1 MNLPAFWNENLTA
14 ALVNHL
20 WQSTLVV
27 GIAWLLALALSKNH
41 ARTRYWVWMA
51 ASIKFLV
58 PFSLLITAGGWLR
71 SLIPAP
77 AARPAIAAAMEQ
89 VTQPFTQTEFLG
101 AAETPV
107 AAHNGH
113 LLPIVLLAIW
123 ACGALIVIFRF
134 GRGWLRVYAVKHAAK
149 PLELDADVP
158 AFSSRSLIE
167 PGIFGILSPVL
178 LLPEGILQ
186 KLTAEQLRAI
196 VAHEVCHVRRR
207 DNLTYAI
214 HMLVEALFWFHPAV
228 WWIGARLIE
237 ERERACDE
245 AVVQAGCEAQVYA
258 EGILSVCKF
267 YVESPLACVSGVTGS
282 DLKRRIVRIMSEVP
296 ARKLSLCGKLLVAAI
311 GAVAAAAPLTAG
323 LIGAA
328 RISAQLLHANGPL
341 PSFEVASIRPAGSSP
356 FRPPNF
362 ALNIDD
368 TSIPPGGRFFADFP
382 LETYVE
388 FAYKIMPTRQQQD
401 AMVSGLAEWVRK
413 DSFVIQAEAAGNPTK
428 DQMRLMMQS
437 LLADRFKLAVHFET
451 RTVPVLAL
459 VLARRGKLG
468 ATLKPHTEG
477 LPCDAK
483 WTAPPDRSSPTV
495 PPGGF
500 MPTCGALGVIPGRN
514 HTFLIGARDIT
525 MQHISDYMPS
535 WQDFGRPVVDRTGL
549 SGTYD
554 FSLESVPERLTPMN
568 SGADAQLDTEGPP
581 FFEALKEQLGL
592 VLKPENA
599 SIRVLVID
607 HVEQPSPN

>member
-1 MNLPAFWNENLTA
+1 
-14 ALVNHL
+14 
-20 WQSTLVV
+20 
-27 GIAWLLALALSKNH
+27 
-41 ARTRYWVWMA
+41 
-51 ASIKFLV
+51 
-58 PFSLLITAGGWLR
+58 
-71 SLIPAP
+71 
-77 AARPAIAAAMEQ
+77 
-89 VTQPFTQTEFLG
+89 
-101 AAETPV
+101 
-107 AAHNGH
+107 
-113 LLPIVLLAIW
+113 
-123 ACGALIVIFRF
+123 
-134 GRGWLRVYAVKHAAK
+134 
-149 PLELDADVP
+149 
-158 AFSSRSLIE
+158 
-167 PGIFGILSPVL
+167 
-178 LLPEGILQ
+178 
-186 KLTAEQLRAI
+186 
-196 VAHEVCHVRRR
+196 
-207 DNLTYAI
+207 
-214 HMLVEALFWFHPAV
+214 
-228 WWIGARLIE
+228 
-237 ERERACDE
+237 
-245 AVVQAGCEAQVYA
+245 VVQAGCEAQVYA